1 MTKKWM
7 YLLATSLLTLFLAAC
22 QQEEANEAE
31 ADEATPETEETVEE
45 ETVTEEEETVTEEE
59 SDHAHDH
66 DHAHGEMSEKDQQIY
81 KGYFEDSD
89 IGNRPLSNW
98 AGDWQSVYPYLLDGT
113 LDEVFE
119 HKAEEG
125 DMTAEEYKDYY
136 TTGYMTDVDRIE
148 IKADIV
154 TFHKGDE
161 SVTGRYKYD
170 GYEILTY
177 EKGNRGVRFIYK
189 QMDENSDAPAYM
201 QFSDHIIND
210 KVSHHYHL
218 YFGDDRAALLE
229 ELENWP
235 TYYHSD
241 LTGEEIAEE
250 MIAH

>member
-1 MTKKWM
+1 MKKHW
-7 YLLATSLLTLFLAAC
+7 LFPFAVASLALTLAAC
-22 QQEEANEAE
+22 QEETETQHSSAEESQSAESTDSSEEAQNTE
-31 ADEATPETEETVEE
+31 ETEE
-45 ETVTEEEETVTEEE
+45 
-59 SDHAHDH
+59 HDH
-66 DHAHGEMSEKDQQIY
+66 DHAHGEMTEKDQEIY

-89 IGNRPLSNW
+89 IEDRPLSNW

-125 DMTAEEYKDYY
+125 DMTAEEYKEYY
-136 TTGYMTDVDRIE
+136 TTGYKTDVDRIE
-148 IKADIV
+148 INADIV
-154 TFHKGDE
+154 TFHKGDT
-161 SVTGRYKYD
+161 SVSGRYKYD

-189 QMDENSDAPAYM
+189 QMDENSEAPAYM
-201 QFSDHIIND
+201 QFSDHIISD

-218 YFGDDRAALLE
+218 YFGEDRAALLE

-241 LTGEEIAEE
+241 LTGEQIVEE
-250 MIAH
+250 MITH

>member
-1 MTKKWM
+1 MKKHW
-7 YLLATSLLTLFLAAC
+7 LIPLAAASLALTLAAC
-22 QQEEANEAE
+22 QDESDTQQAMPEEEHSATSTEATEEA
-31 ADEATPETEETVEE
+31 ETTD
-45 ETVTEEEETVTEEE
+45 TTD
-59 SDHAHDH
+59 DHGHNHDH
-66 DHAHGEMSEKDQQIY
+66 NHAHGEMSEKDEEIY

-89 IGNRPLSNW
+89 IEDRPLSNW
-98 AGDWQSVYPYLLDGT
+98 AGDWQSVYPYLMDGT

-119 HKAEEG
+119 HKAESG

-136 TTGYMTDVDRIE
+136 TTGYTTDVDRIE
-148 IKADIV
+148 IDADIV
-154 TFHKGDE
+154 TFHKGDT
-161 SVTGRYKYD
+161 SVSGRYKYD

-189 QMDENSDAPAYM
+189 QMNEDSDAPAYM
-201 QFSDHIIND
+201 QFSDHIITD

-241 LTGEEIAEE
+241 LTGEQIAEE

>member
-1 MTKKWM
+1 MTKKWIS
-7 YLLATSLLTLFLAAC
+7 LFGAALLTLTLAAC
-22 QQEEANEAE
+22 QQEQTDEAE
-31 ADEATPETEETVEE
+31 AVEATPETEETVAE
-45 ETVTEEEETVTEEE
+45 ETTSEEE
-59 SDHAHDH
+59 SDHNH

-81 KGYFEDSD
+81 DGYFEDSN
-89 IGNRPLSNW
+89 IGNRPLANW

-113 LDEVFE
+113 LDEVFA

-136 TTGYMTDVDRIE
+136 TTGYKTDVDRIE
-148 IKADIV
+148 INADIV
-154 TFHKGDE
+154 TFHKGDQ
-161 SVTGRYKYD
+161 SVAGRYKYD

-241 LTGEEIAEE
+241 LTGDEIAEE